1 MHFAELG
8 RVTVRENSIRFAG
21 HPPHAHQVP
30 HLVHVVAG
38 TGTLTADGSTI
49 TLTRGRAAW
58 IPARVVHGLTLSE
71 GGMAVGPMLSPGA
84 GPPGDTTR
92 VLGPLPALSELITVI
107 LCAAPQTP
115 AERAPFRAALEELLR
130 STVQEYFALR
140 HPRHPV
146 AAAIA
151 EQAARSGATL
161 DELAEARFTSVR
173 QVQRLFLEETGLTF
187 AQWRTRARLN
197 RAIVSLRSGG
207 STTTAMAASGFTTR
221 HGLLKAL
228 SRECGIPFQ
237 RLLTDPAAEFAASD
251 VAA

>member
-8 RVTVRENSIRFAG
+8 RATVRQNSIRFAG
-21 HPPHAHQVP
+21 HPPHVHQVP

-38 TGTLTADGSTI
+38 TGTLTVEGRPL
-49 TLTRGRAAW
+49 TLATGRAAW
-58 IPARVVHGLTLSE
+58 IPARVVHGLTLSP
-71 GGMAVGPMLSPGA
+71 GGMAVGPMLSPDA
-84 GPPGDTTR
+84 GPPAGVTR
-92 VLGPLPALSELITVI
+92 VVGPLPALSELITVI

-130 STVQEYFALR
+130 STVRNFFTLR

-151 EQAARSGATL
+151 EDAARSGATL
-161 DELAEARFTSVR
+161 DELAESRFTSVR

-197 RAIVSLRSGG
+197 RAIVTLRSGG
-207 STTTAMAASGFTTR
+207 SLTTAMTASGFTTR

-228 SRECGIPFQ
+228 SRECDIPLE
-237 RLLTDPAAEFAASD
+237 RLLAEPAADLLGAA
-251 VAA
+251 AA